1 MVVVVVEDEA
11 LFHVADKETCYAH
24 PCPLRKRVPHNL
36 DECGLPFLLPP
47 LPPLSVHAPHWTHLP
62 CCCSPPPPPI
72 QVCSTPVDLISAMQN
87 LDVAALKPY
96 IKPGTTGATA
106 AAGIATEITRIVGFA
121 PKD

>member
-1 MVVVVVEDEA
+1 M
-11 LFHVADKETCYAH
+11 LHT
-24 PCPLRKRVPHNL
+24 
-36 DECGLPFLLPP
+36 GLIFPAA
-47 LPPLSVHAPHWTHLP
+47 APA
-62 CCCSPPPPPI
+62 PPPPPI